1 MKDVSTISQC
11 VKMILAHM
19 VSVAV
24 SFALATKLN
33 VINKYEYNTIYSLE
47 VLLAGFVVYGL
58 SWLII
63 SLNAKENTAL
73 WLKRQVMNKIVDVK

>member
-1 MKDVSTISQC
+1 
-11 VKMILAHM
+11 MILAHM
-19 VSVAV
+19 VSVSV

-73 WLKRQVMNKIVDVK
+73 WLKRQVMNKIVDLK